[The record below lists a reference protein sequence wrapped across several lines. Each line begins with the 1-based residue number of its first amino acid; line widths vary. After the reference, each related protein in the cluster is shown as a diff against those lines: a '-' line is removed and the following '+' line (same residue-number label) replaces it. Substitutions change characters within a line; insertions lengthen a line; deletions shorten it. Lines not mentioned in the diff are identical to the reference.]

1 MQDVL
6 KKPKILILGST
17 GYVGSNLKKKIQ
29 NEFSLR
35 SINYKNK
42 DKDTLFLNLQNTKEK
57 IQKINKF
64 SPEVIINC
72 SWYGIP
78 IFNKKNCQKSIA
90 DAILFMKIM
99 KKINSCKKIIFLGS
113 CAEYKS
119 ELKKKSLKE
128 TSKNLN
134 YSDNLGI
141 YKNKLR
147 KIIYKKFSKNFNILW
162 LRLFYVFGRNQKS
175 HTLLK
180 ILQTQRGQ
188 IKINTPNYYID
199 FIHIDDVTKLIK
211 KFILCNVKSGIYNIG
226 TGKGFKIKK
235 VCEHYKKK
243 NLKVLYNYTSNAKK
257 YTIANTSKTLKSLK
271 IKKMKFFNIV
281 N

>member
-1 MQDVL
+1 MQDIS
-6 KKPKILILGST
+6 KNPKILILGST
-17 GYVGSNLKKKIQ
+17 GYVGSNLKKIIKK
-29 NEFSLR
+29 EFLLK
-35 SINYKNK
+35 SINYKKK

-64 SPEVIINC
+64 SPEVIINS

-99 KKINSCKKIIFLGS
+99 KKIKSCKKIIFLGS

-119 ELKKKSLKE
+119 ERKKISLRE

-134 YSDNLGI
+134 QTDNLGI

-147 KIIYKKFSKNFNILW
+147 RIIFKKFSKDFNILW

-180 ILQTQRGQ
+180 ILQTKKKQ
-188 IKINTPNYYID
+188 IEINTPYSYID
-199 FIHIDDVTKLIK
+199 FIHIDDVAKLIK
-211 KFILCNVKSGIYNIG
+211 KFVLSNIKSGIYNVG
-226 TGKGFKIKK
+226 TGKGFQIKK
-235 VCEHYKKK
+235 VCEKYKKK
-243 NLKVLYNYTSNAKK
+243 NLKIIYNYANNSKK
-257 YTIANTSKTLKSLK
+257 YIIANTFKTSKCLK
-271 IKKMKFFNIV
+271 IKKMKYMNII